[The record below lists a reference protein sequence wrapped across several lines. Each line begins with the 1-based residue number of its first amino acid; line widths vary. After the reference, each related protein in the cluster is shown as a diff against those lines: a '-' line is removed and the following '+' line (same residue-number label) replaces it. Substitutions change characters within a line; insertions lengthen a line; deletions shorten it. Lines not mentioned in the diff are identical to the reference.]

1 MYYTVLVVKRAIRDG
16 RDTLLAG
23 TQGTETGCTDVSG
36 SLVCKEFGHELFGG
50 LWSSVIEQFKD
61 DTETQTS

>member
-1 MYYTVLVVKRAIRDG
+1 
-16 RDTLLAG
+16 
-23 TQGTETGCTDVSG
+23 VSG